1 MAKCRFIGKCPWY
14 NKDNNLVTCEETA
27 GMYYGRDRPAGCY
40 REMERK
46 EKMDGNIINP
56 FGIVLIIMSLFLI
69 SFTILIS

>member
-46 EKMDGNIINP
+46 ERMEEKER
-56 FGIVLIIMSLFLI
+56 
-69 SFTILIS
+69 